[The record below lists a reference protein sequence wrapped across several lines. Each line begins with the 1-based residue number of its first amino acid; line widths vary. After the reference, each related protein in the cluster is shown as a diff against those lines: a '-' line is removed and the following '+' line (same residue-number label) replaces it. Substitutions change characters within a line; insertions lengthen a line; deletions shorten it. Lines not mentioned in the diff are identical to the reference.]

1 MRDSG
6 KRVKLSQAPLSN
18 LRKVKSNVTEKHSS
32 EGDVKPKMSM
42 NHLAWYVALNTKP
55 SEQKNSRIPR
65 IKWKCPPKFYL
76 NTSWH
81 VAAGEGS
88 QEAEAQKFRE
98 ITVQKIIYPTLSKVP
113 PSLYSSPDIEGGANT
128 DDSEIPIIPI
138 IPIEA
143 EAGEEAEKPLG
154 TSPSVSNNDK
164 SRADILQHG
173 LESVGTEVAT
183 AATIMPTEEQMDGHL
198 LIKFLA
204 HTEIVK
210 KLTVEHGT
218 PPPAPEEEEAN
229 TPSSVLPSSAPDDKL
244 ADGST
249 EALSTLITSNSS
261 PQKDNQSPSLP
272 CSEVQKA
279 INKPANK
286 QDDIRSASEPIWKSR
301 KLSPLARFSNSVV
314 PPNSRPN
321 EETINRLVDQCAPPP
336 GGIAQVRPLI
346 MPCNLRTGE
355 ETIEELMERYAP
367 PPRRIAQVNQVRH
380 CNLRPQEETIEQL
393 IAKYGPAPHGV
404 GGYPPPLNPSP
415 NMGGIKRMIDEYGVA
430 DHGWRNT
437 PNLHAFPNM
446 SESNFN
452 ANGNFQFPLY
462 PHLSTPPPALD
473 LHYKSTNQQ
482 HGERRHDSRHFS
494 EPTGHYYMQG
504 LELGHNRT
512 TSIETNKKRE
522 KKTCMYFNSPK
533 GCRNGYNCLYEHDM
547 SKHWRDGGSVDVPVA
562 KRIKCTL
569 RGPENCAGWNW

>member
-6 KRVKLSQAPLSN
+6 KRVKLSQAPVSN
-18 LRKVKSNVTEKHSS
+18 IRKVKSNATEKHSS
-32 EGDVKPKMSM
+32 EVHVKPKMSI
-42 NHLAWYVALNTKP
+42 NHLAWYVALNSKP
-55 SEQKNSRIPR
+55 SEQKNSRIPQ

-76 NTSWH
+76 NTSWY

-98 ITVQKIIYPTLSKVP
+98 ITVQEIVYPNLSKVP
-113 PSLYSSPDIEGGANT
+113 SSSPDMEGGANT

-143 EAGEEAEKPLG
+143 EAGEAENPLG
-154 TSPSVSNNDK
+154 TSPLVENCIESQPPKGHDK
-164 SRADILQHG
+164 SCADILQHG
-173 LESVGTEVAT
+173 LERVGTEVAT
-183 AATIMPTEEQMDGHL
+183 AATIMPTEEQM
-198 LIKFLA
+198 
-204 HTEIVK
+204 
-210 KLTVEHGT
+210 VEHVT
-218 PPPAPEEEEAN
+218 PPPVPEEEEAN
-229 TPSSVLPSSAPDDKL
+229 TPSSVLPSLAPDDKL
-244 ADGST
+244 PDGST
-249 EALSTLITSNSS
+249 EALSTLLTSNSS

-286 QDDIRSASEPIWKSR
+286 QGDIHSASEPIWKSR

-321 EETINRLVDQCAPPP
+321 EETRLVDQYTLPP
-336 GGIAQVRPLI
+336 GVIAQVRPLI
-346 MPCNLRTGE
+346 MPCNFRTGE
-355 ETIEELMERYAP
+355 ESIEELMERYAP
-367 PPRRIAQVNQVRH
+367 PPRRIAQVNQVKH

-404 GGYPPPLNPSP
+404 GGYVLPLNPSP

-446 SESNFN
+446 LESNFN

-462 PHLSTPPPALD
+462 PHLSTPPPPPD
-473 LHYKSTNQQ
+473 LHYKSTIQQ

-512 TSIETNKKRE
+512 TSIETNKKHE
-522 KKTCMYFNSPK
+522 KKACMYFNSPK

-547 SKHWRDGGSVDVPVA
+547 SKHSRDGGSVDVPVA

-569 RGPENCAGWNW
+569 RGPENCAGRNW